1 MRIAVIGKG
10 NVGSALGGGLV
21 RAGHEVRYGHR
32 DPKEPVADAVSWG
45 EVIVLAVPFPGV
57 PEAVKEI
64 GSRADGKILIDV
76 TNPLGSSLDLAVG
89 FSTSAAE
96 ELQKM
101 LPRARVVKAFNT
113 VFAQNQGS
121 GSVAGQQLSAFIAG
135 DDQGA
140 VKTVT
145 RLAEDI
151 GFDPVVVGS
160 LHYARY
166 LEPMAVMIIDMAYKE
181 NMGTKM
187 GYKLIKG

>member
-1 MRIAVIGKG
+1 MKIAVIGKG
-10 NVGSALGGGLV
+10 NAGTALGSGLM
-21 RAGHEVRYGHR
+21 RAGHEIRFGHR

-45 EVIVLAVPFPGV
+45 EVLILAVPFPGV
-57 PEAVKEI
+57 PEAVLEI
-64 GSRADGKILIDV
+64 GSRADGKTLIDV
-76 TNPLGSSLDLAVG
+76 TNPLDSSLDLAVG

-101 LPRARVVKAFNT
+101 LPRAHVVKAFNT
-113 VFAQNQGS
+113 VFAQNQDS
-121 GSVAGQQLSAFIAG
+121 GNVSGQQLTAFIAG
-135 DDQGA
+135 DDPGA
-140 VKTVT
+140 LKTVT
-145 RLAEDI
+145 GLAEDI

-166 LEPMAVMIIDMAYKE
+166 LEPMAVMIIRMAYKG